1 MSNRDGRPF
10 GADGER
16 LSDAFKNQVKLDS
29 RGNAS
34 PRKSPR
40 PKFTYQ
46 AERVIAS
53 GSFGV
58 VYQAMVQETQEM
70 VAIKKVFQDKRYKNR
85 ELEMMKKLTHPCIVD
100 LRHAFYTTGDK
111 PDEIFLNLVMS
122 YVPETVYR
130 VVRQYYKKGSNVPL
144 VCVKLYSYQ
153 LMRALAYLHNMEI
166 CHRDIKPQN
175 LLVDT
180 KSHRLFLCDFGSA
193 KRLVSGEPN
202 VAYICSRYYRAPE
215 LIFGATDYTDAID
228 LWSVGCVL
236 VEMVIGTPLFPGES
250 GVDQLVE
257 IIKVLGS
264 PTPEQLA
271 AMKPQHSEYKFPRI
285 KQVPWAQV
293 LKQRLDDTG
302 TALVS
307 GLLQYDPRKRLTPLQ
322 TCAHGFFD
330 EIRAEDLRVN
340 GQKAPELFDWTK
352 EERAMMSQD
361 PELVAK
367 LNPPWREKS

>member
-1 MSNRDGRPF
+1 MANREGRPF

-16 LSDAFKNQVKLDS
+16 LSDAFKNQVKL
-29 RGNAS
+29 GNSS

-40 PKFTYQ
+40 PSFTYQ
-46 AERVIAS
+46 ADRVIAS

-58 VYQAMVQETQEM
+58 VYQAQVVENQEQ

-85 ELEMMKKLTHPCIVD
+85 ELEMMKKLNHPCIVD

-111 PDEIFLNLVMS
+111 QDEIFLNLVMS

-130 VVRQYYKKGSNVPL
+130 VVRQYYKKGASVPL

-153 LMRALAYLHNMEI
+153 LMRALAYLHHMEI

-180 KSHRLFLCDFGSA
+180 KSHRLYLCDFGSA
-193 KRLVSGEPN
+193 KKLVPGEPN

-236 VEMVIGTPLFPGES
+236 VEMVLGTPLFPGES

-285 KQVPWAQV
+285 KQVPWQQV
-293 LKQRLDDTG
+293 LKQRVDAVG
-302 TALVS
+302 TDLVS
-307 GLLQYDPRKRLTPLQ
+307 QLLQYDPRKRIRPLWC
-322 TCAHGFFD
+322 CAHAFFD
-330 EIRAEDLRVN
+330 EIRQEDLRVN
-340 GQKAPELFDWTK
+340 GAKPPDLYNWTK
-352 EERAMMSQD
+352 EERSLMEQD
-361 PELVAK
+361 EDLQRR
-367 LNPPWREKS
+367 LNPKGT